1 MNFDFPSFVIGFIG
15 GTVITGIAMVIE
27 FIRMEMD
34 DKNFFR
40 GWTEGEKFGRASE
53 RARTNEKGQ
62 DHGV

>member
-15 GTVITGIAMVIE
+15 GTVITGIAMFIE

-34 DKNFFR
+34 DKNFSR

-53 RARTNEKGQ
+53 RARMNEKGQ
-62 DHGV
+62 DHGN